1 MAEVQK
7 LLEKIQGWK
16 QKRDNPKYFG
26 TTDEA
31 LHYAVEVRENAM
43 LDLFGHP
50 WQEFSSADDQEGD
63 ILDKLEAML
72 QKFIQETAKP

>member
-1 MAEVQK
+1 VAEAQK

-16 QKRDNPKYFG
+16 QKRDDPAYRNA
-26 TTDEA
+26 TIDDSI
-31 LHYAVEVRENAM
+31 HHAVAIRQAAM

-63 ILDKLEAML
+63 ILDELEAML
-72 QKFIQETAKP
+72 QKFIQETA